1 VVEATGACGPGAARA
16 GLKGAAGWYPAS
28 VNTSSPSSATPSA
41 DADDTAGRARPVA
54 VRDDIR
60 NVAIVAHVDHGKT
73 TLVDAML
80 WQTGAFRANQQV
92 DVRAMDS
99 MDQERERGITILAKN
114 TAVDVGGVTINVI
127 DTPGH
132 ADFSGE
138 VERGL
143 AMVDGVALL
152 VDAAEGPLPQ
162 TRFVL
167 RKALERELPIFLV
180 VNKVDRHDARPLEV
194 VDEVYDLLIDLG
206 ADGAQLDIPIC
217 FAVAREG
224 KAGLKHDE
232 LADDLT
238 PLFDMLLERVP
249 APTYDPEA
257 PLQALVTNLDASP
270 YLGRIALLRIV
281 NGELR
286 KGQQVAW
293 MREADEAS
301 DNAGHVDIS
310 RAKIVELL
318 ITQAMTRV
326 PGETARAGDIV
337 AISGIEEITIGD
349 TIGDLDDPRPLP
361 RLTVDEPAIGMQFS
375 INDSP
380 LAGLSGDKVTARMLK
395 ERLDKELIGNVAI
408 RLHDLGVP
416 DRWEVQGRGEMQ
428 LAVLIES
435 MRREGYELTV
445 GKPRVLTQ
453 TDENGKVLEPIELA
467 IVDVPEEYV
476 GAVTQL
482 MGSRKGRMTDM
493 QSFGAGWTRVTFEV
507 PARGLIGFR
516 TTFLSETRGTGQLH
530 SHFHQWA
537 PWMGELRLRQNGSL
551 VADRPG
557 PATQYAITKLEDRGT
572 MFVEPTDDVYEGR
585 IVGEHIRPEDLDV
598 NIVREKHLTN
608 HRSATSDVLQ
618 TMNRARTM
626 SLEEALEF
634 IREDECVEVTPE
646 FIRLRKSIL
655 HAGNRQSAR
664 AKEKGRNANA

>member
-1 VVEATGACGPGAARA
+1 MDTTSPA
-16 GLKGAAGWYPAS
+16 PAS
-28 VNTSSPSSATPSA
+28 AASNTAL
-41 DADDTAGRARPVA
+41 RE
-54 VRDDIR
+54 DIR
-60 NVAIVAHVDHGKT
+60 NIAIVAHVDHGKT

-80 WQTGAFRANQQV
+80 HQTGAFGSHENVAE
-92 DVRAMDS
+92 RAMDS
-99 MDQERERGITILAKN
+99 MDQEQERGITILAKN
-114 TAVDVGGVTINVI
+114 TAVNYGGLVINVV

-167 RKALERELPIFLV
+167 RKALERKMPIVLV
-180 VNKVDRHDARPLEV
+180 VNKVDRHDARPAEV
-194 VDEVYDLLIDLG
+194 VDEVLDLLIDLG
-206 ADGAQLDIPIC
+206 ADDDMLDIPTIY
-217 FAVAREG
+217 AIGRDG
-224 KAGLKHDE
+224 KAGHAPDE

-238 PLFDMLLERVP
+238 PLFEMLIKEVP
-249 APTYDPEA
+249 APSYDPDA

-281 NGELR
+281 NGSIR

-293 MREADEAS
+293 MHEANEVSDES
-301 DNAGHVDIS
+301 GHVEVT

-326 PGETARAGDIV
+326 PGESARAGDII
-337 AISGIEEITIGD
+337 AISGIDDITIGD
-349 TIGDLDDPRPLP
+349 TIGDLEDPRPLP

-380 LAGLSGDKVTARMLK
+380 LAGKTRGAKVTARLIK
-395 ERLDKELIGNVAI
+395 ERIDRELIGNVSI
-408 RLHDLGVP
+408 RLVDLGVP
-416 DRWEVQGRGEMQ
+416 DKWEIQGRGEMQ

-445 GKPRVLTQ
+445 GKPRVLT
-453 TDENGKVLEPIELA
+453 TEDENGRLLEPIELA
-467 IVDVPEEYV
+467 VVDVPEEFV

-482 MGSRKGRMTDM
+482 MGTRKGRMVDM
-493 QSFGAGWTRVTFEV
+493 ASFGSGWNRVSYHV

-516 TTFLSETRGTGQLH
+516 TTFLSATQGTGQLH
-530 SHFHQWA
+530 STFHAWE
-537 PWMGELRLRQNGSL
+537 PWLGELRLRQSGSL

-557 PATQYAITKLEDRGT
+557 PATQHAIVKLEDRGT
-572 MFVEPTDDVYEGR
+572 LFVEPTDEVYEGR

-608 HRSATSDVLQ
+608 HRSATGDELVR
-618 TMNRARTM
+618 MNRARTM
-626 SLEEALEF
+626 SLDEALEF
-634 IREDECVEVTPE
+634 IREDECVEVTADQ
-646 FIRLRKSIL
+646 IRLRKTIL
-655 HAGNRQSAR
+655 KAGERHTAR
-664 AKEKGRNANA
+664 SKEKNKNQAANA

>member
-1 VVEATGACGPGAARA
+1 MAQRSDV
-16 GLKGAAGWYPAS
+16 
-28 VNTSSPSSATPSA
+28 
-41 DADDTAGRARPVA
+41 
-54 VRDDIR
+54 R

-80 WQTGAFRANQQV
+80 WQTGAFRDNQQV
-92 DVRAMDS
+92 DERAMDS

-114 TAVDVGGVTINVI
+114 TAVQVGDVTVNVI

-167 RKALERELPIFLV
+167 RKALERELPIVVV
-180 VNKVDRHDARPLEV
+180 VNKVDRHDARPAEV

-206 ADGAQLDIPIC
+206 ADDDYVLEVPIC
-217 FAVAREG
+217 YAIARDG
-224 KAGLKHDE
+224 KAGPAPDA
-232 LADDLT
+232 LADDLQ
-238 PLFDMLLERVP
+238 PLFDLLLEHVP
-249 APTYDPEA
+249 APTYDPDA

-270 YLGRIALLRIV
+270 YLGRIALLRVV

-293 MREADEAS
+293 CREANEVS
-301 DNAGHVDIS
+301 DNAGHAEIS
-310 RAKIVELL
+310 RAKVVELL
-318 ITQAMTRV
+318 VTKAMSRE
-326 PGETARAGDIV
+326 PGESARAGDIV

-349 TIGDLDDPRPLP
+349 TIADLDDPRPLP
-361 RLTVDEPAIGMQFS
+361 RLTVDEPTIGMEFS

-380 LAGLSGDKVTARMLK
+380 LAGTEGKTKVTARMLK
-395 ERLDKELIGNVAI
+395 ERLDRELIGNVAI
-408 RLHDLGVP
+408 RVNDLGMP

-445 GKPRVLTQ
+445 GKPRVLTREE
-453 TDENGKVLEPIELA
+453 DGKLLEPLELA
-467 IVDVPEEYV
+467 VVDVPEEHV

-482 MGSRKGRMTDM
+482 MGSRKGRMVDM
-493 QSFGAGWTRVTFEV
+493 QSFGEGWSRVSFEV

-516 TTFLSETRGTGQLH
+516 TTFLSETRGTGQIH
-530 SHFHQWA
+530 SHFHSWT
-537 PWMGELRLRQNGSL
+537 PWMGELRLRQSGSL

-557 PATQYAITKLEDRGT
+557 PATQYAILKLEDRGT
-572 MFVEPTDDVYEGR
+572 LFVEPTDDVYEGR

-608 HRSATSDVLQ
+608 HRSATGDELVR
-618 TMNRARTM
+618 MNRAR
-626 SLEEALEF
+626 SLSLDEALEF

-646 FIRLRKSIL
+646 HIRLRKQVL
-655 HAGNRQSAR
+655 HAGERQSAR
-664 AKEKGRNANA
+664 AKEKSRNANV

>member
-1 VVEATGACGPGAARA
+1 M
-16 GLKGAAGWYPAS
+16 
-28 VNTSSPSSATPSA
+28 TSTSPSPTQPDPTRATASRT
-41 DADDTAGRARPVA
+41 DR
-54 VRDDIR
+54 R
-60 NVAIVAHVDHGKT
+60 NIAIVAHVDHGKT

-80 WQTGAFRANQQV
+80 HQTGAFGSHEQV
-92 DVRAMDS
+92 AVRAMDS
-99 MDQERERGITILAKN
+99 MDQEQERGITILAKN
-114 TAVDVGGVTINVI
+114 TAVNYKGMVINVV

-167 RKALERELPIFLV
+167 RKALERKMPIVLV
-180 VNKVDRHDARPLEV
+180 VNKVDRHDARPAEV
-194 VDEVYDLLIDLG
+194 VDEVLDLLIDLG
-206 ADGAQLDIPIC
+206 AGDEALDIPTIY
-217 FAVAREG
+217 AIGREG
-224 KAGLKHDE
+224 KAGHTPDE
-232 LADDLT
+232 LADDLE
-238 PLFDMLLERVP
+238 PLFDMLLKEVP

-281 NGELR
+281 NGSIK

-293 MREADEAS
+293 IHEGIEDDDGIPET
-301 DNAGHVDIS
+301 VIS

-326 PGETARAGDIV
+326 PGESASAGDII
-337 AISGIEEITIGD
+337 AIAGIEDITIGD
-349 TIGDLDDPRPLP
+349 TIGDLEDARPLP

-380 LAGLSGDKVTARMLK
+380 LAGKSGNKITARLIK
-395 ERLDKELIGNVAI
+395 ERIDRELIGNVSI
-408 RLHDLGVP
+408 KLVDLGVP
-416 DRWEVQGRGEMQ
+416 DRWEIQGRGEMQ
-428 LAVLIES
+428 LAVFIES

-445 GKPRVLTQ
+445 GKPRVITHEE
-453 TDENGKVLEPIELA
+453 DGKIMEPIELA
-467 IVDVPEEYV
+467 VVDVPEEFV

-482 MGSRKGRMTDM
+482 MGTRKGRMVDM
-493 QSFGAGWTRVTFEV
+493 SSFGAGWNRISFHV

-516 TTFLSETRGTGQLH
+516 TTFLSATQGTGQLH
-530 SHFHQWA
+530 SSFHSWE
-537 PWMGELRLRQNGSL
+537 PWMGELRLRASGSL

-557 PATQYAITKLEDRGT
+557 PATQYAISKLEERGS
-572 MFVEPTDDVYEGR
+572 MFVSPSDDVYEGR

-618 TMNRARTM
+618 TMTQARVM
-626 SLEEALEF
+626 SLDEALEF
-634 IREDECVEVTPE
+634 VREDECVEVTPDA
-646 FIRLRKSIL
+646 IRLRKTIL
-655 HAGNRQSAR
+655 QAGERAR
-664 AKEKGRNANA
+664 AYQKAKVGR

>member
-1 VVEATGACGPGAARA
+1 MAQRA
-16 GLKGAAGWYPAS
+16 
-28 VNTSSPSSATPSA
+28 
-41 DADDTAGRARPVA
+41 
-54 VRDDIR
+54 DIR

-80 WQTGAFRANQQV
+80 WQTGAFRENQQV
-92 DVRAMDS
+92 DERAMDS

-114 TAVDVGGVTINVI
+114 TAVRVGDVTVNVI

-143 AMVDGVALL
+143 AMVDGVCLL

-167 RKALERELPIFLV
+167 RKALERELPIVVV
-180 VNKVDRHDARPLEV
+180 VNKVDRHDARPAEV

-206 ADGAQLDIPIC
+206 APDEMVLEVPVCYAIARDG
-217 FAVAREG
+217 R
-224 KAGLKHDE
+224 AGTSPDA
-232 LADDLT
+232 LADDLQ
-238 PLFDMLLERVP
+238 PLFDLLLEHVP

-270 YLGRIALLRIV
+270 YLGRIALLRVV
-281 NGELR
+281 NGEIR

-293 MREADEAS
+293 CREADEAGEES
-301 DNAGHVDIS
+301 GHADIS

-318 ITQAMTRV
+318 VTKAMSRE
-326 PGETARAGDIV
+326 PAESARAGDIV
-337 AISGIEEITIGD
+337 AIAGIEEVTIGD
-349 TIGDLDDPRPLP
+349 TIADLDDPRPLT
-361 RLTVDEPAIGMQFS
+361 RLTVDEPTIGMEFS

-380 LAGLSGDKVTARMLK
+380 LAGTEGKTKVTARMLK
-395 ERLDKELIGNVAI
+395 ERLDKELVGNVAI
-408 RLHDLGVP
+408 RVNDLGLP

-428 LAVLIES
+428 LAVLVES

-445 GKPRVLTQ
+445 GKPRVLTRE
-453 TDENGKVLEPIELA
+453 ENGKTLEPLELA
-467 IVDVPEEYV
+467 VVDVPEEHV

-482 MGSRKGRMTDM
+482 MGARKGRMVDM
-493 QSFGAGWTRVTFEV
+493 QSFGAGWSRVTFEV

-516 TTFLSETRGTGQLH
+516 TTFLSETRGTGQIH
-530 SHFHQWA
+530 SHFHSWT
-537 PWMGELRLRQNGSL
+537 PWMGELRLRQSGSL

-557 PATQYAITKLEDRGT
+557 PATQYAILKLEDRGT
-572 MFVEPTDDVYEGR
+572 LFVEPTDDVYEGR

-608 HRSATSDVLQ
+608 HRSATGDELVR
-618 TMNRARTM
+618 MNRAR
-626 SLEEALEF
+626 SLSLDEALEF
-634 IREDECVEVTPE
+634 IREDECVEVTPQH
-646 FIRLRKSIL
+646 IRLRKQIL
-655 HAGNRQSAR
+655 GASARQSAK
-664 AKEKGRNANA
+664 AKAKSLNANA

>member
-1 VVEATGACGPGAARA
+1 M
-16 GLKGAAGWYPAS
+16 S
-28 VNTSSPSSATPSA
+28 TSSPSPSSSSATDHHTVSSQHSGA
-41 DADDTAGRARPVA
+41 T
-54 VRDDIR
+54 RDDVR
-60 NVAIVAHVDHGKT
+60 NIAIVAHVDHGKT

-80 WQTGAFRANQQV
+80 HQTGAFGDHSNVAE
-92 DVRAMDS
+92 RAMDS
-99 MDQERERGITILAKN
+99 MDQEQERGITILAKN
-114 TAVDVGGVTINVI
+114 TAVNYNGMVINVV

-167 RKALERELPIFLV
+167 RKALERNMPIVLV
-180 VNKVDRHDARPLEV
+180 VNKVDRHDARPAEV
-194 VDEVYDLLIDLG
+194 VDEVLDLLIDLG
-206 ADGAQLDIPIC
+206 ADDRAFDIPTIY
-217 FAVAREG
+217 AVGRDG
-224 KAGLKHDE
+224 KAGHEPDQ

-238 PLFDMLLERVP
+238 PLFEMLIKEVP
-249 APTYDPEA
+249 APSYDPTA

-281 NGELR
+281 NGEIR

-301 DNAGHVDIS
+301 DDAGHVQIE
-310 RAKIVELL
+310 RAKVVELL
-318 ITQAMTRV
+318 ITQAITRV
-326 PGETARAGDIV
+326 PGESARAGDII
-337 AISGIEEITIGD
+337 AISGIENITIGD

-361 RLTVDEPAIGMQFS
+361 RLLVDEPAIGMEFR

-380 LAGLSGDKVTARMLK
+380 LAGKSGSKVTARMLK
-395 ERLDKELIGNVAI
+395 ERIDKELIGNVSI
-408 RLHDLGVP
+408 RLNDLGVP
-416 DRWEVQGRGEMQ
+416 DRWEIQGRGEMQ

-445 GKPRVLTQ
+445 GKPRVLTS
-453 TDENGKVLEPIELA
+453 TDENGKLLEPIELA
-467 IVDVPEEYV
+467 VVDMPEEFV

-482 MGSRKGRMTDM
+482 MGTRKGRMVDM
-493 QSFGAGWTRVTFEV
+493 TSFGAGWSRVSYHV

-516 TTFLSETRGTGQLH
+516 TTFLSATQGTGQLH
-530 SHFHQWA
+530 STFHAWE
-537 PWMGELRLRQNGSL
+537 PWLGELRLRQSGSL

-557 PATQYAITKLEDRGT
+557 PATQYAISKLEDRGS

-608 HRSATSDVLQ
+608 HRSATSDVLT
-618 TMNRARTM
+618 TMNRARKM
-626 SLEEALEF
+626 SLDEALEF
-634 IREDECVEVTPE
+634 IREDECVEVTPDA
-646 FIRLRKSIL
+646 IRLRKSIL
-655 HAGNRQSAR
+655 HAGQRHSAR
-664 AKEKGRNANA
+664 AKDKGRNANA

>member
-1 VVEATGACGPGAARA
+1 MGRRAAKCQYTSPVSA
-16 GLKGAAGWYPAS
+16 
-28 VNTSSPSSATPSA
+28 SSPSPTSSKVAT
-41 DADDTAGRARPVA
+41 
-54 VRDDIR
+54 RDDIR
-60 NVAIVAHVDHGKT
+60 NIAIVAHVDHGKT

-80 WQTGAFRANQQV
+80 HQTGSFGSHENVAE
-92 DVRAMDS
+92 RAMDS
-99 MDQERERGITILAKN
+99 MDQEKERGITILAKN
-114 TAVDVGGVTINVI
+114 TAVNYNGMVINVV

-167 RKALERELPIFLV
+167 RKALERNMPIVLV
-180 VNKVDRHDARPLEV
+180 VNKVDRHDARPAEV
-194 VDEVYDLLIDLG
+194 VDEVLDLLIDLG
-206 ADGAQLDIPIC
+206 ASDEQALDIPTIY
-217 FAVAREG
+217 AIGRDG
-224 KAGLKHDE
+224 KAGAAPDA

-238 PLFDMLLERVP
+238 PLFDMLLEEIP

-281 NGELR
+281 NGEIK

-293 MREADEAS
+293 IHEGIEDEDGVAET
-301 DNAGHVDIS
+301 VIS

-326 PGETARAGDIV
+326 PGESARAGDII
-337 AISGIEEITIGD
+337 AIAGIEDITIGD
-349 TIGDLDDPRPLP
+349 TIGDIEDARVLP

-380 LAGLSGDKVTARMLK
+380 LAGQSGSKVTARMLK
-395 ERLDKELIGNVAI
+395 ERIDKELIGNVSI
-408 RLHDLGVP
+408 RLVDLGVP
-416 DRWEVQGRGEMQ
+416 DRWEIQGRGEMQ

-445 GKPRVLTQ
+445 GKPRVITHEI
-453 TDENGKVLEPIELA
+453 DGKVHEPIELA
-467 IVDVPEEYV
+467 VVDMPEEFV

-482 MGSRKGRMTDM
+482 MGTRKGRMVDM
-493 QSFGAGWTRVTFEV
+493 QAFGAGWTRVSFHV

-516 TTFLSETRGTGQLH
+516 TTFLSATQGTGQLH
-530 SHFHQWA
+530 ATFHSWE
-537 PWMGELRLRQNGSL
+537 PWMGELRLRQSGSL
-551 VADRPG
+551 VADRSG
-557 PATQYAITKLEDRGT
+557 PATAHAIGKLEDRGT
-572 MFVEPTDDVYEGR
+572 LFVEPTDDVYEGR

-608 HRSATSDVLQ
+608 HRSATGDELVR
-618 TMNRARTM
+618 MNRARKM
-626 SLEEALEF
+626 SLDEALEF
-634 IREDECVEVTPE
+634 VREDECVEVTPDA
-646 FIRLRKSIL
+646 IRLRKSIL
-655 HAGNRQSAR
+655 KAGERHTAR
-664 AKEKGRNANA
+664 SKAKHGG

>member
-1 VVEATGACGPGAARA
+1 MAQRSDV
-16 GLKGAAGWYPAS
+16 
-28 VNTSSPSSATPSA
+28 
-41 DADDTAGRARPVA
+41 
-54 VRDDIR
+54 R

-80 WQTGAFRANQQV
+80 WQTGAFRENQQV
-92 DVRAMDS
+92 DERAMDS

-114 TAVDVGGVTINVI
+114 TAVQVGDVTVNVI

-167 RKALERELPIFLV
+167 RKALERSLPIIVV
-180 VNKVDRHDARPLEV
+180 VNKVDRHDARPAEV
-194 VDEVYDLLIDLG
+194 IDEVYDLLIDLG
-206 ADGAQLDIPIC
+206 ADDDQVLDIPVC
-217 FAVAREG
+217 YAVAREG
-224 KAGLKHDE
+224 KAGPAPDQ

-238 PLFDMLLERVP
+238 PLFDLLLEHVP
-249 APTYDPEA
+249 APTYDPTA

-270 YLGRIALLRIV
+270 YLGRIALLRVV
-281 NGELR
+281 NGEIR

-293 MREADEAS
+293 CREADEAS
-301 DNAGHVDIS
+301 EDSGHSVIT
-310 RAKIVELL
+310 RAKVVELL
-318 ITQAMTRV
+318 VTKAMTRE
-326 PGETARAGDIV
+326 PAESARAGDIV

-361 RLTVDEPAIGMQFS
+361 RLTVDEPTIGMEFS

-380 LAGLSGDKVTARMLK
+380 LAGTEGKTKVTARMLK

-408 RLHDLGVP
+408 RVNDLGLP

-428 LAVLIES
+428 LAVLVES

-445 GKPRVLTQ
+445 GKPRVLTRE
-453 TDENGKVLEPIELA
+453 DENGRTLEPIELA
-467 IVDVPEEYV
+467 VVDVPEEHV

-482 MGSRKGRMTDM
+482 MGTRKGRMVDM
-493 QSFGAGWTRVTFEV
+493 QSFGAGWSRVSFEV

-516 TTFLSETRGTGQLH
+516 TTFLSETRGTGQIH
-530 SHFHQWA
+530 SHFHSWA
-537 PWMGELRLRQNGSL
+537 PWMGELRLRQSGSL

-557 PATQYAITKLEDRGT
+557 PATQYAILKLEDRGSL
-572 MFVEPTDDVYEGR
+572 FVEPTDDVYEGR
-585 IVGEHIRPEDLDV
+585 IVGEHVRPEDLDV

-608 HRSATSDVLQ
+608 HRSATGDELVR
-618 TMNRARTM
+618 MNRARKL
-626 SLEEALEF
+626 SLDEALEF

-646 FIRLRKSIL
+646 HIRLRKQIL
-655 HAGNRQSAR
+655 HAGARQSAK
-664 AKEKGRNANA
+664 AKDKSRNANA